1 MSAGRVLAALALALA
16 LPGCALTTKA
26 DPVDIRYFAPPEPA
40 TEVAPRASG
49 EAAEPPPAL
58 RLGRVRAADH
68 LRSTIVFQKS
78 DVELGA
84 YLSDYWTERPT
95 DYVERAL
102 RAELYQRRGIV
113 ESLSASATT
122 LNVEVLAFQET
133 RSGEARGARVTLAF
147 SLRDGGKV
155 ADASQVTVDVPA
167 TKQGLEGVVTAIG
180 EALHKAT
187 ALLGER
193 VAADLSRLEPD
204 APSPA
209 AKR

>member
-1 MSAGRVLAALALALA
+1 MSPRHLLAALALA
-16 LPGCALTTKA
+16 LPGCALTSKA
-26 DPVDIRYFAPPEPA
+26 DPIDIRYFAPPEPPVEA
-40 TEVAPRASG
+40 SARASADT
-49 EAAEPPPAL
+49 AAAPAL

-84 YLSDYWTERPT
+84 YASDYWTERPT

-113 ESLSASATT
+113 ESLSSSATT
-122 LNVEVLAFQET
+122 LDVEVLAFQEI
-133 RSGEARGARVTLAF
+133 REGDARAARVTLAF
-147 SLRDGGKV
+147 SVRDGGKV

-167 TKQGLEGVVTAIG
+167 TTDGLEGVVTAIG
-180 EALHKAT
+180 VALQKAT

-193 VAADLSRLEPD
+193 VAGDLSRIEGD
-204 APSPA
+204 APPPA
-209 AKR
+209 ATR